1 MAERRFSF
9 FTPGQY
15 AVLALLAATPF
26 IDLAFPSIQL
36 SGPMRTVVV
45 YAILALGLNV
55 VVGWT
60 GLLNLGIAAFMAI
73 GAYAFGILTAEI
85 YPFQVG
91 FWWALLLSGAIGA
104 FAGWLLGAPTLR
116 LRGDYLAIVTLGFGE
131 IVQDGLK
138 NLQTITKGTEGINPL
153 PKPTIPFGAHIDA
166 ALSKVG
172 VGSAATTDSAGTTA
186 TTALSATE
194 SVAGALPRW
203 FDISSE
209 TPARWFYLY
218 LILLAVVI
226 CLCRNLEFSRLGR
239 QWFAVREDE
248 LAARCMAIEPD
259 KAKLKAFAAGA
270 ALAAVAGALFASHLA
285 STGEPANYD
294 FQVSILALCIVIVGG
309 IGSITGVV
317 LGAIVMVG
325 LSNVV
330 LPALTQAMQRAGIG
344 STENVLSS
352 PDNYKYL
359 IFGLALVL
367 MMRFRPDGIVHTRK
381 AVKK

>member
-9 FTPGQY
+9 FTRGQCI
-15 AVLALLAATPF
+15 VLALLAATPLL
-26 IDLAFPSIQL
+26 DLAFPSIQL

-73 GAYAFGILTAEI
+73 GAYAFGILTAEV

-138 NLQTITKGTEGINPL
+138 NLQAITKGTEGINPL
-153 PKPTIPFGAHIDA
+153 PKPTVPFGAAIQSGLESVGLVSAPTAVGA
-166 ALSKVG
+166 AAT
-172 VGSAATTDSAGTTA
+172 SAAATSAAEGV
-186 TTALSATE
+186 
-194 SVAGALPRW
+194 VAASSNW
-203 FDISSE
+203 FEISSA

-226 CLCRNLEFSRLGR
+226 FFCRNLEFSRLGR

-270 ALAAVAGALFASHLA
+270 ALAAIAGALFASHLA

>member
-9 FTPGQY
+9 FTRGQCI
-15 AVLALLAATPF
+15 VLALLAATPL

-73 GAYAFGILTAEI
+73 GAYAFGILTAEV

-138 NLQTITKGTEGINPL
+138 NLQAITKGTEGINPL
-153 PKPTIPFGAHIDA
+153 PKPTVPFGAAIQSGLESVGLVSAPTAVGA
-166 ALSKVG
+166 AAT
-172 VGSAATTDSAGTTA
+172 SAAEGV
-186 TTALSATE
+186 
-194 SVAGALPRW
+194 VAASSNW
-203 FDISSE
+203 FEISSA

-226 CLCRNLEFSRLGR
+226 FFCRNLEFSRLGR

-270 ALAAVAGALFASHLA
+270 ALAAIAGALFASHLA